1 MNIDNNKRKE
11 YPVFEGF
18 LKYFPDAVMAVANH
32 SWKANEKHNPNTPVH
47 WDRAKSTDE
56 KDALARHII
65 DLAKGEKFCEDGLRT
80 STSIAWRAMAN
91 LQKELEAEQEQHKFG
106 SLDYKKE
113 KASILFNDRLDKL
126 AELIN

>member
-1 MNIDNNKRKE
+1 MTSEERKT
-11 YPVFEGF
+11 YPVFTAF
-18 LKYFPDAVMAVANH
+18 MKYFPDAIMEVSHH
-32 SWKANEKHNPNTPVH
+32 SWKANEKHNPGEEVYWN
-47 WDRAKSTDE
+47 RELSTDE
-56 KDALARHII
+56 TDALARHMI

-80 STSIAWRAMAN
+80 STSIAWRAMAS

-113 KASILFNDRLDKL
+113 KASILFKDRIDKL